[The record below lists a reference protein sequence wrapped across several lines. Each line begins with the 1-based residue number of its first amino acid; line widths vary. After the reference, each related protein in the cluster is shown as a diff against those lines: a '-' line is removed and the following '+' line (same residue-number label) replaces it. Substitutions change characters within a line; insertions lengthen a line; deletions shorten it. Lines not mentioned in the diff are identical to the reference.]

1 MCVFDHVKE
10 CTPEALAN
18 VTDGTMLK
26 VTIIHFSTMLT
37 TCFDGHLK
45 MLVCLGGGGG
55 GITPKGHMIRP

>member
-26 VTIIHFSTMLT
+26 V
-37 TCFDGHLK
+37 K
-45 MLVCLGGGGG
+45 MFPLLDPENG
-55 GITPKGHMIRP
+55 